1 VVVGDDPVSGQWR
14 QPRARSRI
22 PIATASSEEVAGEG
36 LHGDRQAKE
45 ALTFIERRTAELEK
59 G

>member
-1 VVVGDDPVSGQWR
+1 
-14 QPRARSRI
+14 
-22 PIATASSEEVAGEG
+22 VAGEG

-45 ALTFIERRTAELEK
+45 VLTFIERRTAELEK